1 MLNELVTNLSL
12 TFVSIIITWLVG
24 AFTMFIL
31 FNDEFSLPEFIG
43 FSYILG
49 TGITASLLYISSM
62 TLNRFYPLFVYVFLF
77 ISGITSFILWL
88 NGRYMHLWKAIKQNK
103 QLRYYE
109 YLLILPALF
118 IIAVVILGGISG
130 APNWDGL
137 LTYGFISKSFFL
149 SNRIDMGFFTDVI
162 RYGHVHLDYP
172 LLLPLLEYWLYL
184 FIGSANYQLIQF
196 ISISY
201 YIALACIF
209 YGSMKQRT
217 TPLTALLSL
226 LIILFN
232 PIIISNTVGGDTDII
247 VAVYLIGILIVYS
260 KLITRSSF
268 KMAFML
274 GMLTGFLANTKNE
287 GFAFFL
293 MFSALLIFIP
303 GVTKKIWLYYFI
315 PSAVLGLPWFITKL
329 KYGIRSDLLINI
341 FRRIPLFKER
351 LPVVLN
357 YYYHFFTGTFPIV
370 KGTGF
375 LWLIVTLGFIT
386 MLINKSARRSLGA
399 LWLPFI
405 LQLLIYTAVYFTT
418 PHTIKWQL
426 ELSIFRTMTQL
437 APPLLWLSLAV
448 LWKRFV
454 DNKLYLGKN

>member
-12 TFVSIIITWLVG
+12 TFVSIIITWLAG
-24 AFTMFIL
+24 AFTTFIL
-31 FNDEFSLPEFIG
+31 LNDELSLPEFIG
-43 FSYILG
+43 FSYISG
-49 TGITASLLYISSM
+49 TGITAALLYISSM
-62 TLNRFYPLFVYVFLF
+62 TLNRFYPLFVYAFLF
-77 ISGITSFILWL
+77 ISGIASFILWV
-88 NGRYMHLWKAIKQNK
+88 NGRHMHLWKAIKQNK

-109 YLLILPALF
+109 YPLILSVLF
-118 IIAVVILGGISG
+118 ISAVVILGGISG

-137 LTYGFISKSFFL
+137 LTYGFISKSLFL

-201 YIALACIF
+201 YIALSCIF
-209 YGSMKQRT
+209 YGSMRQKT
-217 TPLTALLSL
+217 TRLTALLSL
-226 LIILFN
+226 LILMCN

-247 VAVYLIGILIVYS
+247 VAVYLTGILIVYS
-260 KLITRSSF
+260 KLLTHPSL

-293 MFSALLIFIP
+293 VFSILLMFIP
-303 GVTKKIWLYYFI
+303 GVTKKIWLYYLI

-329 KYGIRSDLLINI
+329 VYGIRSDLLINI
-341 FRRIPLFKER
+341 SRQIPLFKDR
-351 LPVVLN
+351 LPVILN

-375 LWLIVTLGFIT
+375 LWLIVTFGFIA
-386 MLINKSARRSLGA
+386 MLINKSTRHSYGA

-405 LQLLIYTAVYFTT
+405 LQFLIYTAVYFTT

-437 APPLLWLSLAV
+437 APPLLWLSLVV
-448 LWKRFV
+448 LWKRFT
-454 DNKLYLGKN
+454 DNNHYSY